1 MADGNVTKFND
12 TEMGNLITLG
22 AVGGSCWIT
31 FKTNETCVQHIGHPS
46 KSS

>member
-1 MADGNVTKFND
+1 MEDGNVTTLND
-12 TEMGNLITLG
+12 TEMGKQIALE

-31 FKTNETCVQHIGHPS
+31 FRKIETCVQHIGHPS

>member
-1 MADGNVTKFND
+1 MADGNVTTFND
-12 TEMGNLITLG
+12 TEMGNIIMLG